1 MGTLA
6 EISILNDALTISKLK
21 SQLVLDMADLEAVT
35 DELANKNTVY
45 INDILSNL
53 EFISFTDYIIEDFSG
68 TLNYSNT
75 SGSGTFLT
83 NLIIKGSDVKIG
95 TVNTPHVNVMIMA
108 EDGSLNQS
116 GSIHIIGTAT
126 GKNILVRAVNTD
138 SHALQIVDNDLS
150 DEDDD
155 YSLEGSLFD
164 IVSDVAINIGPNG
177 KLIATQTVNLEALS
191 EQTKPL
197 IPTLVIAEEMKY
209 NGVTVLEYRIEYPE
223 LESGKYRKNI
233 KTINTFYK
241 DQALLLQNNFRTKL
255 YQMAVDQY
263 LHDIENGFPVRAFDA
278 LQTFTATYNKSCIIS
293 LYLDLYQYTGG
304 AHGMTTRTSQTW
316 NLRTS
321 KMIKLKELYKCSNDY
336 KAYMKKKII
345 AQIAEN
351 PDIYFENYEELVEQ
365 TFNVNSFYCTPEALV
380 IYFQQYDIAPYSSG
394 IREFPLPYNKCIIDP
409 VRKCRR

>member
-1 MGTLA
+1 V
-6 EISILNDALTISKLK
+6 ISLK
-21 SQLVLDMADLEAVT
+21 QT
-35 DELANKNTVY
+35 
-45 INDILSNL
+45 
-53 EFISFTDYIIEDFSG
+53 
-68 TLNYSNT
+68 
-75 SGSGTFLT
+75 
-83 NLIIKGSDVKIG
+83 
-95 TVNTPHVNVMIMA
+95 
-108 EDGSLNQS
+108 
-116 GSIHIIGTAT
+116 
-126 GKNILVRAVNTD
+126 
-138 SHALQIVDNDLS
+138 
-150 DEDDD
+150 
-155 YSLEGSLFD
+155 
-164 IVSDVAINIGPNG
+164 ININ
-177 KLIATQTVNLEALS
+177 
-191 EQTKPL
+191 
-197 IPTLVIAEEMKY
+197 TLVIAEEMKY
-209 NGVTVLEYRIEYPE
+209 DGVTVLEYRIEYPE